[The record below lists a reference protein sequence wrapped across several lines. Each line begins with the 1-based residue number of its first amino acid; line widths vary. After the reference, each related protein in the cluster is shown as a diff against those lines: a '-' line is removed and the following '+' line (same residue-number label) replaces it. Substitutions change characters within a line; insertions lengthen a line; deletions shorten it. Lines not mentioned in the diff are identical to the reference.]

1 MIIVNE
7 FVIGTAIDK
16 STDIKIN
23 INSVCYY
30 DVILVSRGRTPFC
43 QHQESR
49 PLAQSNDIPVLNG
62 FVNTID

>member
-23 INSVCYY
+23 IKSECYY
-30 DVILVSRGRTPFC
+30 DV
-43 QHQESR
+43 
-49 PLAQSNDIPVLNG
+49 N
-62 FVNTID
+62 